1 MRSGENSG
9 SGENRGSGN
18 PLLRDSGAPCFLLAA
33 PVQITSRDCVAFPD
47 ALFLD
52 PPESLKRQ
60 AAFSFCFSLKE
71 MVVKRW
77 SEGREHKS

>member
-18 PLLRDSGAPCFLLAA
+18 PLLAGFGSPVLAA